1 MPPRRI
7 RQRISAGFSIL
18 RIESMD
24 IKIGDKLLMKKP
36 HPCGNNIFI
45 VMRSGA
51 DLRLKCAECGRE
63 IMIERIKAQKNIKK
77 VMREEDA

>member
-1 MPPRRI
+1 
-7 RQRISAGFSIL
+7 
-18 RIESMD
+18 
-24 IKIGDKLLMKKP
+24 MKKP

-45 VMRSGA
+45 VMRAGA

-77 VMREEDA
+77 VMLTYLIKKLLKII

>member
-1 MPPRRI
+1 
-7 RQRISAGFSIL
+7 
-18 RIESMD
+18 MD

-45 VMRSGA
+45 VMRAGA